1 MKPGY
6 RAIYS
11 QYRESITQGLLKPG
25 EKVPS
30 VRVLASELGVARKT
44 VETAWSILIGE
55 GFLVSD
61 GARGTR
67 VNPELV
73 LSPVKHRARD
83 KPLSNPASAF
93 GDAERK
99 QSGFLRLGIPAL
111 DAFPRK
117 KWLLLSAKAVR
128 ALHPSEMLTPP
139 LMGYAPLRD
148 AIAHYLNI
156 SRGLACS
163 PEQVVITGG
172 YQHNLRVI
180 LTLLAG
186 SQHKV
191 VFEEPGYFLGQ
202 RILEHTCQQLH
213 SVPVDNDGL
222 DMQFLLRHHHDAR
235 LLFVTPSHQS
245 PLAVT
250 LSLPRRQQL
259 LAWAAQHNSWI
270 VEDDYD
276 GEFHYTR
283 KVVPA
288 LKSLDSDDRV
298 IYMGTFSKTMLPSL
312 RTSYLVLPR
321 ALLAQFRQTAE
332 LTESGQ
338 PLLTQKILAAFL
350 SEGHFYKHLKK
361 MRNLYSAR
369 RGFVLAALAQIYP
382 QIFNVEVR
390 DGGMHIIAFLRD
402 STQDVALAQL
412 WQRYQLLVSP
422 LSEWYRGDSPRY
434 GLIIGYTNVTSA
446 EEAIA
451 LLQRPAQ
458 ETQALLADGSRQ
470 ATEE

>member
-11 QYRESITQGLLKPG
+11 QYRDSITQGLLKPG
-25 EKVPS
+25 DKVPS

-44 VETAWSILIGE
+44 VETAWSILVGE

-73 LSPVKHRARD
+73 LSSVKRKACDKTPVTAT
-83 KPLSNPASAF
+83 SAF

-111 DAFPRK
+111 DAFPSK

-148 AIAHYLNI
+148 AIAHYLNV

-172 YQHNLRVI
+172 YQHNLRLI

-186 SQHKV
+186 SQQKV
-191 VFEEPGYFLGQ
+191 VLEEPGYFLGQ
-202 RILEHTCQQLH
+202 RILQHSVQNLH

-222 DMQFLLRHHHDAR
+222 DINYLLRHHNDAR
-235 LLFVTPSHQS
+235 LLFMTPSHQS

-259 LAWAAQHNSWI
+259 LAWAAQRNSWI

-283 KVVPA
+283 KVLPA

-382 QIFNVEVR
+382 QIFDVEVR
-390 DGGMHIIAFLRD
+390 DGGMHIIAFLRE

-412 WQRYQLLVSP
+412 WQQHQLQVSP

-434 GLIIGYTNVTSA
+434 GLIIGYTNVASA
-446 EEAIA
+446 EEAIT
-451 LLQRPAQ
+451 LLQRPVQ
-458 ETQALLADGSRQ
+458 KTQALLADGSRQ
-470 ATEE
+470 AAKE

>member
-11 QYRESITQGLLKPG
+11 QYRDSITQGLLKPG
-25 EKVPS
+25 DKVPS

-44 VETAWSILIGE
+44 VETAWSILVGE

-73 LSPVKHRARD
+73 LSPLKHKALD
-83 KPLSNPASAF
+83 KIPVTATSAF

-111 DAFPRK
+111 DAFPSK

-128 ALHPSEMLTPP
+128 ALHRSEMLTPP

-148 AIAHYLNI
+148 AIANYLNV

-172 YQHNLRVI
+172 YQHNLRLI

-186 SQHKV
+186 PQQKV
-191 VFEEPGYFLGQ
+191 VLEEPGYFLGQ
-202 RILEHTCQQLH
+202 RILQHSVQNLH

-222 DMQFLLRHHHDAR
+222 DINYLLRHHNDAR

-382 QIFNVEVR
+382 QIFDVEVR
-390 DGGMHIIAFLRD
+390 DGGMHIIAFLRE
-402 STQDVALAQL
+402 STLDVALAQL
-412 WQRYQLLVSP
+412 WQQHQLQVSP
-422 LSEWYRGDSPRY
+422 LSEWYRGDAPRY
-434 GLIIGYTNVTSA
+434 GLIIGYTNVASA

-451 LLQRPAQ
+451 LLQRPVQ
-458 ETQALLADGSRQ
+458 KTQALLADGSRQ
-470 ATEE
+470 ATKK